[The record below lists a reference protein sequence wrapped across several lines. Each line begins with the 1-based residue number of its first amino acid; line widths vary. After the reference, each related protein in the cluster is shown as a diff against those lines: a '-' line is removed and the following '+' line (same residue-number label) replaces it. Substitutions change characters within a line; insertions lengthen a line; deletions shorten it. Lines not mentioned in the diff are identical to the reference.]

1 MEPIE
6 LLGIRVHPVTV
17 AELHRYLAEHIHQR
31 RRSLVF
37 HANVHALNLA
47 AARPDFHAVLNR
59 ANLIFPDGA
68 GVVLGARVL
77 GGHIPGRI
85 TYADWLWQLAEFAAQ
100 QGFSLFLLGAKPGV
114 AEQAAAKLVAHAP
127 ALCIAGTH
135 HGYFDKSA
143 ASAENEAVLQA
154 ISAAHPDMLL
164 VCFGMPDQE
173 IWLAQNWERLNIYV
187 GLTGGAALDYISG
200 NLQRGPK
207 WMTDHGFEWLARM
220 MIEPRRLWRRY
231 VFGNP
236 VFLWRVARQRI
247 VRLKHAG

>member
-17 AELHRYLAEHIHQR
+17 AELHRYLADHIHQR
-31 RRSLVF
+31 RRALVF

-47 AARPDFHAVLNR
+47 VAHSGFHAALNR
-59 ANLIFPDGA
+59 ADLIFPDGA
-68 GVVLGARVL
+68 GVVLGARAL
-77 GGHIPGRI
+77 GGCLPARI

-127 ALCIAGTH
+127 MLRIAGTH
-135 HGYFDKSA
+135 HGYFDKFT
-143 ASAENEAVLQA
+143 ASAESDAVLQA
-154 ISAAHPDMLL
+154 INTARPDILL
-164 VCFGMPDQE
+164 VCFGMPQQE
-173 IWLAQNWERLNIYV
+173 LWLVQNWERLNAYV

-220 MIEPRRLWRRY
+220 IIEPRRLWKRY
-231 VFGNP
+231 VLGNP
-236 VFLWRVARQRI
+236 LFLWRVFMQRI
-247 VRLKHAG
+247 GLLRL